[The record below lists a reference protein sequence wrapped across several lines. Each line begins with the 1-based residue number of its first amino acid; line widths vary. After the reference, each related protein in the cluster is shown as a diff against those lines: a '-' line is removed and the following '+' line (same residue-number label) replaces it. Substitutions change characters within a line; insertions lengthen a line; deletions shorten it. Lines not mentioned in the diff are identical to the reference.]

1 MDDYGGVY
9 VIQQMMCG
17 GVNRGVG
24 PLPSSAEASELL
36 NSVSGT
42 RSAIAA
48 LATSQGN
55 FFDSQSFDPCVIVNP
70 SDSSKLIMLFTGM
83 AAPVGAGEQ
92 KIGRATANVSSPT
105 VWTVSN
111 SGNPVMSATLGYET
125 GGGGIRADSL
135 LYNPSD
141 NKLYLFYTAKE
152 SAAGATCAL
161 ASSTDLGLTWTKLGQ
176 ILTPSGGEDT
186 CSDCSVIIEGS
197 TLHGIYSYRAST
209 NLLHY
214 RYASA
219 STSDWLSWTKGGV
232 DIYGDSG
239 RQLEIHKLLKIG
251 STYLLVYESGS
262 FSPVLDWDIRFATS
276 SSPSTSFTRSAN
288 NPFFV
293 KSGTVGAFDRYHV
306 ATPQV
311 VVINGFYYLFYCG
324 ALDHSDPVTDNHWQ
338 MGVVPLLY

>member
-1 MDDYGGVY
+1 
-9 VIQQMMCG
+9 VIQQVLCS

-24 PLPSSAEASELL
+24 QLPSTAEASELL
-36 NSVSGT
+36 NSVNGT
-42 RSAIAA
+42 RTPIAA

-70 SDSSKLIMLFTGM
+70 SDSTKLIMLFTGM

-111 SGNPVMSATLGYET
+111 GGSPVLTATTGYET
-125 GGGGIRADSL
+125 GGGGLRADSL
-135 LYNPSD
+135 LYNSSD

-161 ASSTDLGLTWTKLGQ
+161 ASSSDLGLTWTRLGQ
-176 ILTPSGGEDT
+176 IITPTAPEET
-186 CSDCSVIIEGS
+186 CSGLAVLQEGS
-197 TLHGIYSYRAST
+197 TLHGIYSYRVSS

-219 STSDWLSWTKGGV
+219 STSSWTTWTKGGV
-232 DIYGDSG
+232 DIYSDGS
-239 RQLEIHKLLKIG
+239 RQLEMHKLMKVD
-251 STYLLVYESGS
+251 STYLIVYESGS

-276 SSPSTSFTRSAN
+276 SSPSTAFTRSSN

-293 KSGTVGAFDRYHV
+293 KSGTIGAFDRYHV

-311 VVINGFYYLFYCG
+311 MVINGCYYLFYCG
-324 ALDHSDPVTDNHWQ
+324 AIDHSDPVTDNHWQ
-338 MGVVPLLY
+338 MGIVPLNYP